1 MANRLLKWQIIY
13 KMANRLLNN
22 GKSSNRRKILLSAF
36 VSIQAS
42 LHSEIE
48 ITPGSS
54 TSMASNHDVV
64 HALAVANNDESQVQA
79 EDMRVI
85 FFAVQNSIVDG
96 HAKPGIFFH
105 LARQMGFKRS
115 TVSRQWATMAARLQ
129 TLLNNQPEEEPD
141 IIIKQNGHILF
152 ATNQDVFA
160 PAAAVARAAAVA
172 PPPFVEGLAG
182 HAVAHGRYRYVWGS
196 GGDSSCASF
205 DTDEE
210 EQILDELKRGSI

>member
-1 MANRLLKWQIIY
+1 MANRLI
-13 KMANRLLNN
+13 NS
-22 GKSSNRRKILLSAF
+22 GKSSNRRKILLSAL

-48 ITPGSS
+48 IAPESS
-54 TSMASNHDVV
+54 TSMASNPDVA
-64 HALAVANNDESQVQA
+64 HALAVADNDESQVQA

-85 FFAVQNSIVDG
+85 FFAIQNSMVDG
-96 HAKPGIFFH
+96 RLKPGIFFH
-105 LARQMGFKRS
+105 LARQMGFERS
-115 TVSRQWATMAARLQ
+115 TTVSRQWHKMAARLQ

-141 IIIKQNGHILF
+141 TIIKQNGHILF
-152 ATNQDVFA
+152 ATNFLSQDGFA

-172 PPPFVEGLAG
+172 PPPIVEGLAG
-182 HAVAHGRYRYVWGS
+182 HAVEHGRYVWGS

-210 EQILDELKRGSI
+210 DKILDELKRGCI